1 MTTQQQVKYHLSG
14 DLLGA
19 CSCDWGCPCNFE
31 APPTQGWC
39 EGGYVWHVNEGVY
52 GGVRLD
58 GLNFAWFTHTPGP
71 LHLGNVTSIYF
82 VDERADAHQRQALEE
97 MLTRDPDVI
106 PFSVFSS
113 LTSNLLGVRYVPFEV
128 HVDGLKSWVKV
139 PGTLEFELAP
149 MTNPVTGEDE
159 PATLLKPKGFTS
171 QLQELCSTSTL
182 RLTTAELSYDH
193 GGKYGEFCTFE
204 YKGP

>member
-1 MTTQQQVKYHLSG
+1 MPGPVSYNLSG
-14 DLLGA
+14 DLLGG

-31 APPTQGWC
+31 AAPTQGWC
-39 EGGYVWHVNEGVY
+39 EGGYVWHVREGFY
-52 GGVRLD
+52 GAARLD
-58 GLNFAWFTHTPGP
+58 GLNFAWFTHSPGP
-71 LHLGNVTSIYF
+71 LHLGNATSIYF
-82 VDERADAHQRQALEE
+82 VDQRADAHQRQALEE

-113 LTSNLLGVRYVPFEV
+113 LTSNLLGVRSVPFEV
-128 HVDGLKSWVKV
+128 AVDGVHSRVKV
-139 PGTLEFELAP
+139 PGTLDLGLEP
-149 MTNPVTGEDE
+149 MKNPVTGEDE

-171 QLQELCSTSTL
+171 QSQELCSTSTL